1 MGGRHFLLQ
10 NRVDLDLLAER
21 RPKQFCDVEHGGIDV
36 DIARLQ
42 RLAAGKGEQML
53 DQLAAAFRRLID
65 QFGRLLQLRLMR
77 KARDQRFGGAGDH
90 RQHVVEVVRDA
101 AGELA
106 DGVEFLRLLQLVLGF
121 ARGGGVVID
130 QRGAADG
137 ARAIAQRPA
146 ADHEMNGRI
155 AADGAHH
162 DFDGVERFAAQRA
175 RGGHVLDR
183 QRRDAVGMKDRTER
197 AQQFDRHARPEA
209 QHLLGGRVGE
219 QNFSLGVDDEHR
231 LRHAVKGAA
240 QDGGRKPEFVVGCN
254 QMLGAFGDRG
264 LQRLVG
270 GLCGAQ
276 RILQFPARAAGR

>member
-1 MGGRHFLLQ
+1 MGGRHFLLED
-10 NRVDLDLLAER
+10 RVDLDLLAER
-21 RPKQFCDVEHGGIDV
+21 RPKQFCDVEHGGVDV

-42 RLAAGKGEQML
+42 RLAAGEGEQML
-53 DQLAAAFRRLID
+53 DQLAAAFRRLVD

-106 DGVEFLRLLQLVLGF
+106 DGVELLRLQQLVFGF

-130 QRGAADG
+130 QRRAADG

-162 DFDGVERFAAQRA
+162 DFGGVERFAA
-175 RGGHVLDR
+175 
-183 QRRDAVGMKDRTER
+183 
-197 AQQFDRHARPEA
+197 
-209 QHLLGGRVGE
+209 
-219 QNFSLGVDDEHR
+219 
-231 LRHAVKGAA
+231 
-240 QDGGRKPEFVVGCN
+240 
-254 QMLGAFGDRG
+254 
-264 LQRLVG
+264 
-270 GLCGAQ
+270 
-276 RILQFPARAAGR
+276 